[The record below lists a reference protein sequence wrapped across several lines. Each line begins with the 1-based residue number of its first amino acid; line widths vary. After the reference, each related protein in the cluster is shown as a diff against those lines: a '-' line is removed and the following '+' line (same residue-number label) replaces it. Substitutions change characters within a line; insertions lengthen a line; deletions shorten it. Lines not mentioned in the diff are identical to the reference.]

1 MSIVSIKNIKVY
13 NVNMSSS
20 DYITD
25 AVQPSAYLG
34 FASAIKSNIAKHL
47 DTEIASLFNVSV
59 LPIVHSQQ
67 TSVNK
72 ITHEHVKD
80 DKNVG
85 RAKNAELAEEALG
98 TLHFSIIIDFG
109 EYLDA
114 ENITLLIKRNLP
126 TRFAG
131 GVVSSMSLSGDF
143 EDIEVEE
150 LTTVDA
156 SVLKKVQQGYV
167 FSEATRQES
176 VTVFDGN
183 IDDFVGIIDT
193 LSFRTPAHRAGW
205 LIPIQIGYK
214 VLSNIDEAKPKLGS
228 RDITKKHVF
237 AEPVISICELVSTR
251 NSALRNADA
260 ETISKY
266 FLSYEECEKDGFSY
280 KTHSKYFNQLIL
292 EK

>member
-47 DTEIASLFNVSV
+47 DTEITSLFNVSV

-72 ITHEHVKD
+72 ITHEHVKS
-80 DKNVG
+80 DKG
-85 RAKNAELAEEALG
+85 RVKNAELAEEALG

-126 TRFAG
+126 TRLAG

-156 SVLKKVQQGYV
+156 AVLKKVQQGYV
-167 FSEATRQES
+167 FSEATKQES
-176 VTVFDGN
+176 VSVFDGN
-183 IDDFVGIIDT
+183 IDDFVDIIDT
-193 LSFRTPAHRAGW
+193 LSFRTPAPRAGW

-214 VLSNIDEAKPKLGS
+214 VLNNIDEAKPKIGS
-228 RDITKKHVF
+228 RDITQKHVF
-237 AEPVISICELVSTR
+237 AETVISICELVSTR

-266 FLSYEECEKDGFSY
+266 FLSYEECEKNGFSY

-292 EK
+292 QK